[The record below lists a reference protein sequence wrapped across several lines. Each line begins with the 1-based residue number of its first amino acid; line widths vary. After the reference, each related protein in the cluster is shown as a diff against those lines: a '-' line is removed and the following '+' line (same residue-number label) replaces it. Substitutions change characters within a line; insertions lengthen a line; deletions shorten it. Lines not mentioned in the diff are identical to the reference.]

1 MIRRYLKYIALG
13 LILLPEP
20 VTTPVGILLLL
31 IVLAIPGHKKLS
43 KFKNLEELTRKSF
56 KTPAADNS
64 ECWTLPEKHVVHHEL
79 KGQVEPTHVLNQA
92 EYSTSTW
99 FDNRSVTGKVLYHTL
114 KNSIPQYEAS
124 ALTKTAN
131 PAINC
136 LDTGGQ
142 VPAHTLKNSI
152 SQYEASASTKTTNPA
167 VKSLDTKSDVPA
179 HTLKTANLPL
189 TPWAGGKTPAADGWK
204 RQFYTPDEVVLHT
217 LKNAN

>member
-56 KTPAADNS
+56 KTPAAESS

-79 KGQVEPTHVLNQA
+79 KGQVEPAQVLNQA

-131 PAINC
+131 PALNC

-152 SQYEASASTKTTNPA
+152 SQYEVSAS
-167 VKSLDTKSDVPA
+167 TKSDVPA

-189 TPWAGGKTPAADGWK
+189 TPSTGGKTPAADGWK
-204 RQFYTPDEVVLHT
+204 RHFYTPDEVVLHT